1 MTVVEGNLISE
12 GKFTAKD
19 IAEKPELFLSGH
31 RACAGCA
38 APTVLRLIMKATRG
52 STIVTNATGCME
64 VSSTIYPYTSWA
76 VPWLHTAFET
86 AAANASGIEVALKI
100 LRKKGRIEDK
110 QVDVIAFAGD
120 GGTYD
125 IGIQALSGAVERGH
139 DFLYV
144 LYDNE
149 AYMNT
154 GIQRSGGTPLGASTT
169 TSQAGTAVPGKLENK
184 KPIADIMVAHEMP
197 YVATASPYYW
207 KDLIMK
213 ARKGIEVNGPAFLHV
228 FAPCPRGWRTEPS
241 KSIELSRLAVETCVF
256 PLWEAVNGDY
266 QLSAPSKVFALA
278 PQKKKPVKE
287 YLQVQ
292 GRFRHL
298 FTPKYEKLVDEIQKQ
313 TDARWQRL
321 LKKCGMTQPAKTA

>member
-1 MTVVEGNLISE
+1 MSFAE

-19 IAEKPELFLSGH
+19 IVEKPDLFMSGH

-52 STIVTNATGCME
+52 PTIVTNATGCME
-64 VSSTIYPYTSWA
+64 VSSTIYPFTSWA

-86 AAANASGIEVALKI
+86 AAANASGIEAALKI
-100 LRKKGRIEDK
+100 LRKKGKIKDE

-169 TSQAGTAVPGKLENK
+169 TSQAGSAVPGKLENK
-184 KPIADIMVAHEMP
+184 KPIADIMVAHDMP

-207 KDLIMK
+207 KDLVMK
-213 ARKGIEVNGPAFLHV
+213 ARKGIEVNGPAFMHV
-228 FAPCPRGWRTEPS
+228 YAPCPRGWRS
-241 KSIELSRLAVETCVF
+241 DAAKSIELSRLAVETCIF
-256 PLWEAVNGDY
+256 PLWEAVNGEY
-266 QLSAPSKVFALA
+266 QLSIPSKVIALA

-298 FTPKYEKLVDEIQKQ
+298 FTPKYEKILDEIQRL
-313 TDARWQRL
+313 TDARWEKL
-321 LKKCGMTQPAKTA
+321 LKKCGMTPPAKTA

>member
-1 MTVVEGNLISE
+1 MISE
-12 GKFTAKD
+12 GTFTAKD

-38 APTVLRLIMKATRG
+38 PATVLRLIMKATRG
-52 STIVTNATGCME
+52 PTIVTEATGCME
-64 VSSTIYPYTSWA
+64 VASTIYPYTSWA
-76 VPWLHTAFET
+76 APWLHTAFET
-86 AAANASGIEVALKI
+86 AGANASGIEAALKI
-100 LRKKGRIEDK
+100 LKKKGRIKNE
-110 QVDVIAFAGD
+110 QVDVVAFAGD

-139 DFLYV
+139 DFLFV

-154 GIQRSGGTPLGASTT
+154 GIQRSGGTPYGASTT
-169 TSQAGTAVPGKLENK
+169 TSQAGKAVPGKLEQK
-184 KPIADIMVAHEMP
+184 KPIADIMVAHDMP

-207 KDLIMK
+207 RDLITK

-228 FAPCPRGWRTEPS
+228 FAPCPRGWRSDPS
-241 KSIELSRLAVETCVF
+241 KSIELSRLAVDTCVF
-256 PLWEAVNGDY
+256 PLWEAVNGEY
-266 QLSAPSKVFALA
+266 QLSTPSKVMALA
-278 PQKKKPVKE
+278 PQKKKPVRE

-298 FTPKYEKLVDEIQKQ
+298 FTPQNEKMIEEIQRR
-313 TDARWQRL
+313 TDEKWQRL
-321 LKKCGMTQPAKTA
+321 LKKCGLAQPKTGA

>member
-1 MTVVEGNLISE
+1 MSFSD

-19 IAEKPELFLSGH
+19 VAEKPELFLSGH

-38 APTVLRLIMKATRG
+38 PATVLRLIMKAVRG
-52 STIVTNATGCME
+52 PTIVTNATGCME
-64 VSSTIYPYTSWA
+64 VASTIYPYTSWA

-86 AAANASGIEVALKI
+86 AGANASGIDAALKI
-100 LRKKGRIEDK
+100 MKKKGRIENK
-110 QVDVIAFAGD
+110 QIDIIALAGD

-154 GIQRSGGTPLGASTT
+154 GIQRSGGTPYGASTT
-169 TSQAGTAVPGKLENK
+169 TSQAGSAVPGKLEQK
-184 KPIADIMVAHEMP
+184 KPIADIMVAHDMP
-197 YVATASPYYW
+197 YVATASAFYW
-207 KDLIMK
+207 KDLITK
-213 ARKGIEVNGPAFLHV
+213 VAKGVEVNGPAFLHV
-228 FAPCPRGWRTEPS
+228 FAPCPRGWRSDPA
-241 KSIELSRLAVETCVF
+241 KSIELSRLAVETCIF
-256 PLWEAVNGDY
+256 PLWEAVSGEY
-266 QLSAPSKVFALA
+266 QLSTPSKLYALA

-298 FTPKYEKLVDEIQKQ
+298 FTPDNEKIVGQIQAFTDEK
-313 TDARWQRL
+313 WKRL
-321 LKKCGMTQPAKTA
+321 LKKCGIAQTQLSSQSLS

>member
-1 MTVVEGNLISE
+1 MSSE
-12 GKFTAKD
+12 WKFNIKD
-19 IAEKPELFLSGH
+19 IAEKPDLFMSGH
-31 RACAGCA
+31 RACAGCGPA
-38 APTVLRLIMKATRG
+38 TVLRLIMKAVRG
-52 STIVTNATGCME
+52 PTIVTNATGCME
-64 VSSTIYPYTSWA
+64 VVSSIYPYTSWA
-76 VPWLHTAFET
+76 TPWLHTAFENV
-86 AAANASGIEVALKI
+86 AANASGIEAALKI
-100 LRKKGRIEDK
+100 LKKKRRIK
-110 QVDVIAFAGD
+110 QEQIDIVGPDGD

-139 DFLYV
+139 DFLFV

-169 TSQAGTAVPGKLENK
+169 TSPAGTVMPGKLEQK
-184 KPIADIMVAHEMP
+184 KPIADIMVAHDMP

-207 KDLIMK
+207 RDLLVK
-213 ARKGIEVNGPAFLHV
+213 VRKGIEVNGPAFLHV
-228 FAPCPRGWRTEPS
+228 FAPCPRGWRSDPA

-256 PLWEAVNGDY
+256 PLWEAVSGDY
-266 QLSAPSKVFALA
+266 QLSAPSKVMALA

-298 FTPKYEKLVDEIQKQ
+298 FTPKFEKMLDEIQRI
-313 TDARWQRL
+313 TDEKWNKL
-321 LKKCGMTQPAKTA
+321 LKKSGVTQPAKAA